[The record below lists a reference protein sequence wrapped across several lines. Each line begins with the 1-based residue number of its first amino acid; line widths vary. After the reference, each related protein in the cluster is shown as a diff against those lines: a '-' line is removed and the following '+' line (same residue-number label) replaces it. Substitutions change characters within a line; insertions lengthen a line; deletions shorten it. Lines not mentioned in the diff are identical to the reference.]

1 MGGVVRRAR
10 GRIRGAA
17 LVAVLIL
24 GVAGALSL
32 TAHAQPNTVLLSAAP
47 DGSEGAGPY
56 FASPPS
62 VSRDGAH
69 VAFASAAANLVDG
82 DDNGAVDV
90 FVRDRGADGSWRT
103 TLVSASPDGEPG
115 NADSYSPSI
124 SADGSVVAFASE
136 ATNLDGGGG
145 VGRPDVFLW
154 HRGGMRVA
162 RISRGLLGGLADG
175 GSYSPA
181 VSGDGSVVAF
191 ASDAPNLVVGDLN
204 GLTDVFVWRHDPV
217 TGLVSLLRV
226 LTRLLGEPKG
236 NSYQPAVSAEGNVV
250 AFASDAPNLVAGDDN
265 DTIDVF
271 AYDRSTGTTTL
282 VSKGAGGKAADG
294 PSFSPAVS
302 GKGERVAFVSMAA
315 DLGSAD
321 AAQPNVYV
329 YDRDAGAPI
338 LVSRGAGGE
347 PADSSSFSPAISAD
361 GRYVAFDSAASNLAG
376 GDGNGDED
384 VFVHDTA
391 TGATTMVPTAGGKDE
406 QAFCPGISPDGA
418 YVAFALAP
426 ADYASTQYYL
436 HGPMFGDDPAGT
448 RPVEQE
454 TSTTAGTT
462 TTTEAPPTTS
472 ATTFT
477 EPAVTETTGG

>member
-17 LVAVLIL
+17 LVAVLVL
-24 GVAGALSL
+24 GMAGTLSL
-32 TAHAQPNTVLLSAAP
+32 AAHAQPTTVLLSAAP
-47 DGSEGAGPY
+47 DGSEGVGPY
-56 FASPPS
+56 FASPPA

-90 FVRDRGADGSWRT
+90 FVRDRAADGTWRT
-103 TLVSASPDGEPG
+103 ALVSASVEGKPG

-124 SADGSVVAFASE
+124 SADGNVVAFASE
-136 ATNLDGGGG
+136 ASNLDGGGG

-154 HRGGMRVA
+154 HRGGRRLT

-175 GSYSPA
+175 GSYSPSISA
-181 VSGDGSVVAF
+181 DGSVVAF

-217 TGLVSLLRV
+217 TELVSLVRV
-226 LTRLLGEPKG
+226 VTRLLGEPKG
-236 NSYQPAVSAEGNVV
+236 NSYQPAVSADGTVV
-250 AFASDAPNLVAGDDN
+250 AFASDAPNLVADDDN

-271 AYDRSTGTTTL
+271 AYDRSTGSTTL

-294 PSFSPAVS
+294 PSLFPAVS
-302 GKGERVAFVSMAA
+302 GRGERVAFVSMAA
-315 DLGSAD
+315 DLGPAD
-321 AAQPNVYV
+321 GAQPNVYV
-329 YDRDAGAPI
+329 YDLDADATM
-338 LVSRGAGGE
+338 LVSRGASGE

-361 GRYVAFDSAASNLAG
+361 GRYVAFDSAASNLVG
-376 GDGNGDED
+376 GDGNGGED

-391 TGATTMVPTAGGKDE
+391 TGATTMVPAGGKDE

-426 ADYASTQYYL
+426 ADFASTQYYL
-436 HGPMFGDDPAGT
+436 HGPMLGGDPGGPPPT
-448 RPVEQE
+448 EPE
-454 TSTTAGTT
+454 TSTTASTT
-462 TTTEAPPTTS
+462 TTTEAPPTS
-472 ATTFT
+472 T